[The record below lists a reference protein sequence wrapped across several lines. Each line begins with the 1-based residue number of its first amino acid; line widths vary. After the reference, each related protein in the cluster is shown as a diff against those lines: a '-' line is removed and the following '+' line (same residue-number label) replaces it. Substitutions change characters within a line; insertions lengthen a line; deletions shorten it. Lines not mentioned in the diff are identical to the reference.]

1 MTLPVR
7 MVRAG
12 ERKKGDVNRM
22 INFDHMTAFVQASL
36 ARTAMHVR
44 RGAPW
49 NVASF
54 LGNPQKC
61 GRSFV
66 AGEVR

>member
-1 MTLPVR
+1 
-7 MVRAG
+7 
-12 ERKKGDVNRM
+12 M
-22 INFDHMTAFVQASL
+22 INFDHMTAFVQVSL
-36 ARTAMHVR
+36 ARTAMYVR
-44 RGAPW
+44 KGAPW

-66 AGEVR
+66 PGEVR

>member
-1 MTLPVR
+1 MTLPMR

-12 ERKKGDVNRM
+12 ERRKGDVNRM

-44 RGAPW
+44 KGAPW

-66 AGEVR
+66 PGDVR